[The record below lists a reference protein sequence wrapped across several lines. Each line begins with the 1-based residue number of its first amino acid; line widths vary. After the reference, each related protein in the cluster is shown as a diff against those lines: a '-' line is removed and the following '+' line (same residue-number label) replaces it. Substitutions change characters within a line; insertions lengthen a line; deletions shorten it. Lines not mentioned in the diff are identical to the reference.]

1 MKNHY
6 RESHLTMTPA
16 KALQYLK
23 EGNGR
28 FLQNLRANRNLL
40 EMVNDTAEGQ
50 FPFAAILSCS
60 DSRTAAE
67 LIFDQGL
74 GDIFSVR
81 LAGNIASL
89 NAIAS
94 MEFSCKVLGSRLIVV
109 LGHSSCGAVKGACDK
124 VEMGNLP
131 ELLSHITPAVD
142 RETATKDDRT
152 SKNKQFVNNV
162 TELSIY
168 HQMERIIEFS
178 PILRDMIEAGEVGL
192 IGANYDVAT
201 GKVTFFDEKPKK
213 KVKKAA

>member
-6 RESHLTMTPA
+6 RELHATMTPA

-23 EGNGR
+23 EGNSR

-40 EMVNDTAEGQ
+40 ELVNETAEGQ
-50 FPFAAILSCS
+50 YPFAAILSCS

-94 MEFSCKVLGSRLIVV
+94 IEFSCKVLGSKLILV
-109 LGHSSCGAVKGACDK
+109 LGHTSCGAIKGACDK
-124 VEMGNLP
+124 VQMGNLP

-142 RETATKDDRT
+142 RETETTGDRS
-152 SKNKQFVNNV
+152 SKNKDFVHNV
-162 TELSIY
+162 TELNIRY
-168 HQMERIIEFS
+168 QMETILELS
-178 PILRDMIEAGEVGL
+178 PILREMIEVGEVGL
-192 IGANYDVAT
+192 VGANYDVAT
-201 GKVTFFDEKPKK
+201 GKVDFFDD
-213 KVKKAA
+213 VMIAHLT